1 MTRTLPSWASRAVV
15 TGLALSVPVPVAVAL
30 VALFPDLKFGYP
42 LVLLPLLA
50 AGPIAVR
57 DGRLPR
63 ALAAAMLAGLS
74 SAILA
79 AVSLAVG
86 SQLLGTSVWTLTSAA
101 SAPPMP
107 PLPRLAILPVS
118 VMSWAQQDVLFMQ
131 PILALALGV
140 LALVI
145 RAGGRLTRGLPAV
158 LAPRSL
164 RVRLM
169 MATGGLL
176 ALSLLV
182 GWVGFSSLEEMH
194 FRGHVLQLHAD
205 WKTHLSDIEAS
216 LDAELAARAIR
227 RDDSDH
233 VRSVQQ
239 LFAHLGDAA
248 PHPGIAVSATGV
260 REIRDRYEP
269 ALSLLTAAYAAH
281 RAQPDDPNAV
291 RATRAALTLL
301 RRQTEGEVQALAAA
315 DDLTHHR
322 RLIGMM
328 VVVGLAG
335 AVGLWLCHW
344 TVAAIDTPIRQA
356 IAHLARVSRG
366 DFSRRAPRG
375 GPAEFQSLAL
385 AVDAMSADLDRLYSI
400 ERAGRTAAEVKCVQ
414 EQVLARAGTAL
425 VAASDRDKIYQVAVK
440 AAVALARQ
448 PERARATVAV
458 GPVDDLTVVSALGEN
473 ASETLGAHMDIRSL
487 LTGSNLELQ
496 QSRFKAL
503 DLGVPAVMEILGF
516 RPRPGTI
523 ILTTLFV
530 RGGHLTTILLESDE
544 TLNDE
549 CDDGLAKLGV
559 EVALALDNAAFNE
572 DLLVR
577 RSEARFR
584 SLVQNSTDV
593 VMILGPDGVVQYQS
607 PSGAKV
613 FGYDDAALLGMN
625 LRDLIHPSD
634 VQKLHTFLSN
644 IARPYETTPRV
655 EWRVHHADGS
665 WIHTETVGNNLLD
678 DPDVCGLVLNSRDI
692 GDRRAL
698 QDQLTYQAFHD
709 PLTTLPNRSLFMD
722 RLEHALIRADRR
734 ENAVAILF
742 LDLDN
747 FKVVNDSLGHQAG
760 DHLLVAVAERLVQC
774 VRAEDT
780 VARLGGDEFTI
791 LIEDVRGLDSA
802 LDVADRIDAQLRT
815 PFPVFGHEVFSSAS
829 IGIAVSGPRVA
840 SSADLLRD
848 ADLAMYRAKSE
859 GRARHAVFDGAMN
872 TQAMKRLELETALRR
887 AEERN
892 ELRLVYQPIMSLET
906 MGIDRVETL
915 VRWQHPERGLISPAD
930 FIPLAEETGLI
941 VPIGQWVLNEAC
953 RQARRWQREF
963 PSAPDLVMS
972 VNLSPRQFQ
981 HPALVDDIARILRDS
996 GLAPERLELEITE
1009 GAVMED
1015 ADAARVTLQKLRD
1028 IGISLAID
1036 DFGTGYSSLGYLKR
1050 FPVSVLKI
1058 DQSFVR
1064 GLGNDVQD
1072 LAIVRGVIALA
1083 RSLNLSVTAEG
1094 IETFEQLSHLRELGC
1109 NHGQGYLLS
1118 RPLDSAA
1125 MGGLLA
1131 RSTVQLPSPKHGILV
1146 DRHRVAS

>member
-1 MTRTLPSWASRAVV
+1 MTSTLPRWASRAVV
-15 TGLALSVPVPVAVAL
+15 TGFALSVPVPVAVAL

-50 AGPIAVR
+50 AGPIAVVGCR
-57 DGRLPR
+57 MPR
-63 ALAAAMLAGLS
+63 ALLGVVLAGLT
-74 SAILA
+74 SAIVA
-79 AVSLAVG
+79 AGSLAVG

-107 PLPRLAILPVS
+107 PLPRLAVLPMS
-118 VMSWAQQDVLFMQ
+118 VMSWAQQDVLFFQ
-131 PILALALGV
+131 PIMALALGL
-140 LALVI
+140 LALLL
-145 RAGGRLTRGLPAV
+145 RSSGRLVHQLPPF
-158 LAPRSL
+158 LLPRSV

-169 MATGGLL
+169 LATGGLL

-205 WKTHLSDIEAS
+205 WKRHLSDIEAS
-216 LDAELAARAIR
+216 LDAERAGR
-227 RDDSDH
+227 VAGRDEPAQ
-233 VRSVQQ
+233 VLTVQQ
-239 LFAHLGDAA
+239 QLAHLADAG
-248 PHPGIAVSATGV
+248 PHPGISVSAAGV
-260 REIRDRYEP
+260 REIRDRYQP
-269 ALSLLTAAYAAH
+269 ALDLLAAAYAAQ
-281 RAQPDDPNAV
+281 RARPDDPNAI
-291 RATRAALTLL
+291 RTTHAALTVL
-301 RRQTEGEVQALAAA
+301 RRQTEDEVQALTA
-315 DDLTHHR
+315 DDDVTHHQ
-322 RLIGMM
+322 RLIALMM
-328 VVVGLAG
+328 VVGLAG

-344 TVAAIDTPIRQA
+344 TVAAIDVPIRQA

-375 GPAEFQSLAL
+375 GPAEFQSLAG
-385 AVDAMSADLDRLYSI
+385 AVDSMSADLDRLYSI
-400 ERAGRTAAEVKCVQ
+400 ERAGRQAAEVKFVQ
-414 EQVLARAGTAL
+414 EQVLTGAGTAL
-425 VAASDRDKIYQVAVK
+425 VAASDRTTIYQVAAR
-440 AAVALARQ
+440 AAVALARH
-448 PERARATVAV
+448 PERTRATVAV
-458 GPVDDLTVVSALGEN
+458 GPVERLAVVSALGEN
-473 ASETLGAHMDIRSL
+473 AAETLGAHMDLRKL
-487 LTGSNLELQ
+487 LDGPNLELQ
-496 QSRFKAL
+496 QRRFRATE
-503 DLGVPAVMEILGF
+503 LGVPAVIGMLGF
-516 RPRPGTI
+516 RPWPGTI

-530 RGGHLTTILLESDE
+530 RGGQLTTILLDSDD

-549 CDDGLAKLGV
+549 CDAGLAKLGV
-559 EVALALDNAAFNE
+559 EVALALDNATFNE
-572 DLLVR
+572 DLLAR

-593 VMILGPDGVVQYQS
+593 VTILGPDGVVQYQS
-607 PSGAKV
+607 PSGVKV

-634 VQKLHTFLSN
+634 VLQLHTFLADVATRS
-644 IARPYETTPRV
+644 ETTPRV
-655 EWRVHHADGS
+655 EWRVRHADGS

-734 ENAVAILF
+734 ENAVAMLF

-760 DHLLVAVAERLVQC
+760 DQLLVAVAERLVQC

-791 LIEDVRGLDSA
+791 LIEDIKGLDSA
-802 LDVADRIDAQLRT
+802 LDVADRIDDQLRA
-815 PFPVFGHEVFSSAS
+815 PFTVFGHEVFSTAS
-829 IGIAVSGPRVA
+829 IGIAVSGPRVG

-848 ADLAMYRAKSE
+848 ADLAMYRAKRE
-859 GRARHAVFDGAMN
+859 GRARHVVFDGAMN
-872 TQAMKRLELETALRR
+872 AQAMKRLELETALRR
-887 AEERN
+887 AVERN
-892 ELRLVYQPIMSLET
+892 ELRLVYQPIMSLES

-941 VPIGQWVLNEAC
+941 VPIGQWVLSEAC
-953 RQARRWQREF
+953 LQARLWQREF

-981 HPALVDDIARILRDS
+981 HPALVEDIARILRDS

-1015 ADAARVTLQKLRD
+1015 ADAARATLQKLRD

-1050 FPVSVLKI
+1050 FPVNVLKI

-1064 GLGNDVQD
+1064 GLGHDTQD

-1094 IETFEQLSHLRELGC
+1094 IETFEQLAHLRDLGC

-1125 MGGLLA
+1125 LGHLLA
-1131 RSTVQLPSPKHGILV
+1131 RSTVQLPSPKHSILL
-1146 DRHRVAS
+1146 DRRRAAS